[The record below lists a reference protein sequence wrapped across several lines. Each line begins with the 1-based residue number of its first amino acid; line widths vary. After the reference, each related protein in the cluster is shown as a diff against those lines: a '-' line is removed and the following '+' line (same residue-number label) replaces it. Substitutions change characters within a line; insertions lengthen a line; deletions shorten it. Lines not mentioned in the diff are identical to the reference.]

1 MSALR
6 AHSIKAVRLPHR
18 APNLSAH
25 VERFIQT
32 VQIECLDRFFV
43 MGTGHLDHLMA
54 EYIRHYN
61 RERPHSAIE
70 FRPPA
75 GAPPPPR
82 MADSRGAVT
91 CRTRLGGVLRH
102 YYRAAA

>member
-1 MSALR
+1 MR
-6 AHSIKAVRLPHR
+6 AHDIKSVRLPHR
-18 APNLSAH
+18 APNLNAH

-32 VQIECLDRFFV
+32 VQTEYLDRFIV

-70 FRPPA
+70 YQPPA
-75 GAPPPPR
+75 GAPPR
-82 MADSRGAVT
+82 LRIADGRDSVR
-91 CRTRLGGVLRH
+91 CRTRLGGVLR
-102 YYRAAA
+102 YNYRAAA